1 MGISV
6 EKTFEI
12 IDHTADT
19 GIIAYGATMKQLFS
33 NAASGMYSLI
43 FDFPPGNKSV
53 QRTVELQAPDDE
65 ALLVEWLNELLFLF
79 DMEHVVFDSFEFDT
93 LDKGK
98 LEARCKGYKID
109 LQHNKPLWE
118 LKAATYHMLNI
129 RKSRNGYQ
137 AQVIFDI

>member
-1 MGISV
+1 MGSSV

-43 FDFPPGNKSV
+43 FDFPPENKPV
-53 QRTVELQAPDDE
+53 QRAVVLQSFDDE
-65 ALLVEWLNELLFLF
+65 GLLVEWLNELLFLF
-79 DMEHVVFDSFEFDT
+79 DMEHVVFDRFEFDM
-93 LDKGK
+93 LEKGK
-98 LEARCKGYKID
+98 LEARCTGYKID
-109 LQHNKPLWE
+109 WQHNKPLRE
-118 LKAATYHMLNI
+118 VKAATYHMMNI
-129 RKSRNGYQ
+129 SKSRKGYQ